1 MESAEQQNDSRDEK
15 RRLHVFYLSIITV
28 LGLLCIILT
37 WQFFNQKTRIETI
50 EKEKIV
56 YLEKSNSLQAE
67 LADLKSDYE
76 ALKTSD
82 SKLKAEL
89 DEKIKLIEELQLQA
103 EKHKGDAYM
112 IYKLEK
118 EAETLR
124 KIMKHFVQQIDSLGR
139 LNKEIV
145 AQKEKVESELS
156 SEKDK
161 TSQLTKEKE
170 ELQGT
175 INLGSILK
183 ASNIKV
189 SGVRYKSGGKKELE
203 TKAAKRVEKI
213 KMTFTIGENKIAKK
227 GDRTLYARIV
237 TPDGKELA
245 KSLDESNTFKF
256 NGNKGYFAAKTTVS
270 YNNEEMNVTF
280 YTSKSDVE
288 FLPGKYLIEI
298 TADEFVIGTTSLV
311 LE

>member
-15 RRLHVFYLSIITV
+15 RRLHMFYLSIITV

-203 TKAAKRVEKI
+203 TKTAKRVEKI